1 MPILR
6 SAKWLASTFSLS
18 SHRQWYDVDAW
29 LDSTLQ
35 ITVFP
40 QPMSWVVRSLFA
52 GNYVGKV
59 YNNKQIRLNART
71 WMNKAM
77 FSSMLAMLVIWRIF
91 SCGKHNFPNLCPSQW
106 IFLWVVK
113 QTIAYTSAHSVTIC
127 NPILTRLPVSTWVW
141 DWNSS
146 KIEGNLHNFVSWNC
160 LQSGFKATDSLQ
172 IAVLFHLFWKRKWT

>member
-59 YNNKQIRLNART
+59 YKNKQIRPNART

-113 QTIAYTSAHSVTIC
+113 QTIAYIYQCSFSY
-127 NPILTRLPVSTWVW
+127 N
-141 DWNSS
+141 
-146 KIEGNLHNFVSWNC
+146 
-160 LQSGFKATDSLQ
+160 LQSYIDSSACQYMSMRLEQ
-172 IAVLFHLFWKRKWT
+172 FQNWRQSS